1 MEDLSQYQETS
12 VGSYRLFQLV
22 GVGPVSRAHLAER
35 KDWPGSKVV
44 VKLFEAVPLHSR
56 EEQDRLLEEVRL
68 LTYLEH
74 PSLLPILDDGIH
86 ENTLYLVS
94 PFIEGGSLRQR
105 LTAAGGELLPLKEA
119 LAVLR
124 QVGEAL
130 YFAHSQGVVHANL
143 KPENILL
150 QRDGKVLLA
159 DFLLPTLAQSE
170 RATRLLSTF
179 AAFYM
184 APEQFGGV
192 PTPLSDQY
200 ALACLAYE
208 LLTGQPPFEA
218 DNLTLLARLHATQQ
232 PASPARLQPKRAQHV
247 EQAILKALAKRPE
260 KRYPDMLAFLADLS
274 APPPL
279 VAPAIAQVT
288 TPPQEQT
295 SLATLADAAIAASLS
310 TQAAERMPDPEAS
323 LSTDASE
330 QPSTSGVHEEATRL
344 LPAVIAGSFTEE
356 QSASQALVP
365 SQQAA
370 LQVQKRPGSRLSRRQ
385 NWIAVALIGAL
396 MLVSLSGLWLFFSV
410 SPANHPQAHTSVPTA
425 TLQSAAPSPNP
436 ILPGVTPTATVASI
450 SLPPSPTA
458 TSRPSP
464 TTAPTSGASPTA
476 TSALALSCSV
486 RYQASPQG
494 SNNFI
499 ANLTITNTGTATIQG
514 WTLVFSFAAGQS
526 ISGGWNGH
534 FTQNGARV
542 SVTNKGSNATIA
554 PGSSVSLGFFGSL
567 NGSSNPAPTVF
578 TLNGVTCQ

>member
-56 EEQDRLLEEVRL
+56 DERDRLLEEVRL

-105 LTAAGGELLPLKEA
+105 LKAAGGELLPLKEA
-119 LAVLR
+119 LAVLS

-130 YFAHSQGVVHANL
+130 HFAHSQGVVHANL

-159 DFLLPTLAQSE
+159 DFLLPTLAKSE

-184 APEQFGGV
+184 SPEQFGGV

-232 PASPARLQPKRAQHV
+232 PTSPARLQPKRAQHV

-295 SLATLADAAIAASLS
+295 SLATLADTAIA
-310 TQAAERMPDPEAS
+310 AS

-330 QPSTSGVHEEATRL
+330 QPSTSGVHEEAIRL

-356 QSASQALVP
+356 QSASQLLVP
-365 SQQAA
+365 SQQTA
-370 LQVQKRPGSRLSRRQ
+370 LQVRKRPGSRLSRWQ

-396 MLVSLSGLWLFFSV
+396 MLVSLSGLWLFFRV
-410 SPANHPQAHTSVPTA
+410 SPANHTQAHTSVPTA

-436 ILPGVTPTATVASI
+436 TLPGVTPTATVASI

-464 TTAPTSGASPTA
+464 TTAPTSGASPTV

-486 RYQASPQG
+486 NYQARPQG

-499 ANLTITNTGTATIQG
+499 ANLTVTNTGTATIQG

-554 PGSSVSLGFFGSL
+554 PGSSVSPGFFGSL
-567 NGSSNPAPTVF
+567 SGSGSNPAPTVF